1 MQKGGIGPL
10 FYTALDERTKDIFRE
25 WLRARFA
32 FVDKHLST
40 RDYLLGKD
48 YSNSDAGL
56 YAMTGWTPRV
66 GFEIRGYPNLISHHA
81 RIANR
86 DSIREANRID
96 GPILA

>member
-56 YAMTGWTPRV
+56 YAMTGWDASCW
-66 GFEIRGYPNLISHHA
+66 L
-81 RIANR
+81 
-86 DSIREANRID
+86 
-96 GPILA
+96 